1 MASPAQPTPPVQTKE
16 PPDPLSLWEV
26 LGDEYCALSGTT
38 KDKKHSELLDAYFTA
53 RRVME
58 GKQKEKGEAE
68 SRGIEKVCR
77 DAEAS
82 SEQATQDYKKTERAL
97 VNHLIKLFHERKRN
111 ALCFSGGGIR
121 SSSFCLGVLQALARH
136 TAEQDTGVFYSFDY
150 LSTVSGGGYTGGW
163 LSNWIKQENSAKRV
177 VEELSKAWEEKLDP
191 EPKPLLYI
199 RNFVSYLNPKLG
211 LLSADSW
218 TLVSTI
224 LRNVILNWLV
234 LLPLLAAVLA
244 LPRLVYAGLLGGA
257 VWGKDNFVLNIL
269 LVISGIGAAVATAY
283 IVLDLPTAINARKT
297 QVSYLRYCLAP
308 VFISSLGLT
317 CYWAWYMGA
326 GGQELAYKGPI
337 EFVMLTVAAGLLI
350 ALVLGYVRKVP
361 RRWGW
366 IVGAGVSTLAAA
378 GFAAAVGYYLAKVLL
393 NSHQHSSDD
402 IKLFS
407 WLAVPGALM
416 IIGVMQFLT
425 VGLTSKLTEDEDRE
439 WWARS
444 MAWLL
449 LTVLLWVSLAGV
461 VLNAEWLL
469 ARVSLGISGL
479 ATTALGAIASRL
491 GKSAK
496 TKSGRRSEEGDSGG
510 KLSLSAIPAN
520 LALKLVLPAF
530 LILLVIFLASVNE
543 ALSLYLGQAPW
554 LSRWLWLGRT
564 VCTPSFGNECLLFAL
579 LVVLGLGA
587 AIFVNVNKFS
597 LHAMYRLR
605 LIRTF
610 LGASNEHRR
619 PNPFTGFDPEDN
631 LAMSQLPNQRP
642 MHVVNMALNLVKG
655 DKLAWQQ
662 RKAESFT
669 VTRLH
674 SGSCRVGYQP
684 SRKYGKAE
692 AKGGITLGGAI
703 TISGAAASPN
713 MGYHSSP
720 LVTIIMTLFNA
731 RLGVWLANPGKGGR
745 RIWDREGPTFGVRPF
760 IDEAFGLT
768 TDTNAWVYLSDGGHF
783 ENLGLYE
790 MVLRRCRNIVVVDA
804 SADSDFNYEDLGN
817 AIRKIRIDM
826 GIPIEFPDQPHIPKS
841 LGEEGPH
848 WAVGEIQYS
857 CVDKKDDGTPW
868 EDGSLLYIKPSI
880 NGNEPK
886 DILAYSKL
894 QPAFPHQSTAD
905 QWFDEPQFE
914 SYRRLG
920 FHSVEEL
927 LEFSTEICTLDG
939 LIERA
944 CIANGV
950 TPPGAAD

>member
-1 MASPAQPTPPVQTKE
+1 MELSMNVNREDPNPKSSA
-16 PPDPLSLWEV
+16 PLSLWEA
-26 LGDEYCALSGTT
+26 LGEEYCSLNDAKGDELHDSLLAAYVSARTVMDASNT
-38 KDKKHSELLDAYFTA
+38 KLAAADARGRKEACDQARQEFETA
-53 RRVME
+53 RAKYE
-58 GKQKEKGEAE
+58 G
-68 SRGIEKVCR
+68 
-77 DAEAS
+77 
-82 SEQATQDYKKTERAL
+82 TERDLA
-97 VNHLIKLFHERKRN
+97 NHLIARFHENPRN

-121 SSSFCLGVLQALARH
+121 SASFSLGVLQALAR
-136 TAEQDTGVFYSFDY
+136 YSGPDARLFSEFHY

-163 LSNWIKQENSAKRV
+163 LSNWIKQENSVAAM
-177 VEELSKAWEEKLDP
+177 VEKLSKVPLEKLDP
-191 EPKPLLYI
+191 EPKPLLYL

-234 LLPLLAAVLA
+234 LIPLLAAVLG
-244 LPRLVYAGLLGGA
+244 LPRLLYAALLDGATWGGTN
-257 VWGKDNFVLNIL
+257 GVLTIL
-269 LVISGIGAAVATAY
+269 LVVSGIGAAMSTAY
-283 IVLDLPTAINARKT
+283 IVVDLPTAINARKT
-297 QVSYLRYCLAP
+297 QASYLRYCLLP
-308 VFISSLGLT
+308 VSISCLGLT
-317 CYWAWYMGA
+317 FYWAWYVGA
-326 GGQELAYKGPI
+326 GGQPFPATRPV
-337 EFVMLTVAAGLLI
+337 EFVMAAVAAGLLA
-350 ALVLGYVRKVP
+350 ALVIGYFREVP
-361 RRWGW
+361 FKWAW
-366 IVGAGVSTLAAA
+366 IFGSAIATLAAA
-378 GFAAAVGYYLAKVLL
+378 GFAAWVGYRLAVLL
-393 NSHQHSSDD
+393 LSNQQRDD
-402 IKLFS
+402 VKVFA

-449 LTVLLWVSLAGV
+449 LTVLLWASLAGV
-461 VLNAEWLL
+461 VLHATWLL
-469 ARVSLGISGL
+469 EKIRLAISGP
-479 ATTALGAIASRL
+479 ATAGLGAIASWL

-496 TKSGRRSEEGDSGG
+496 TVSGG
-510 KLSLSAIPAN
+510 RNGPDESSSKSLLSALPAD
-520 LALKLVLPAF
+520 LALKLVVPAF
-530 LILLVIFLASVNE
+530 LVLLVISLASINE
-543 ALSLYLGQAPW
+543 TVSQFLGTSSWVSFWPDVQR
-554 LSRWLWLGRT
+554 STGQ
-564 VCTPSFGNECLLFAL
+564 PSFGNECLLISLL
-579 LVVLGLGA
+579 LVLSLMA
-587 AIFVNVNKFS
+587 AVFVNVNKFS

-619 PNPFTGFDPEDN
+619 PNPFTGFDPNDN
-631 LAMSQLPNQRP
+631 LAMASLRAGRP
-642 MHVVNMALNLVKG
+642 LHVVNMALNLVKG

-684 SRKYGKAE
+684 SDSYGRAQNQRDKTM
-692 AKGGITLGGAI
+692 GGITLGGAI

-731 RLGVWLANPGKGGR
+731 RLGVWLANPGKAGKG
-745 RIWDREGPTFGVRPF
+745 IWEKEGPTYAVRPF

-768 TDTNAWVYLSDGGHF
+768 TDSNAWVYLSDGGHF

-804 SADSDFNYEDLGN
+804 SADPEFNYEDIGN

-826 GIPIEFPDQPHIPKS
+826 GIPIEFPDQPHIPKAPY
-841 LGEEGPH
+841 GEGPH

-857 CVDKKDDGTPW
+857 CVDGQDTQNGT
-868 EDGSLLYIKPSI
+868 LLYIKPSI

-886 DILAYSKL
+886 DILAYAKL

-920 FHSVEEL
+920 YHSIDEL
-927 LEFSTEICTLDG
+927 LEFSGAPCSLDG
-939 LIERA
+939 LIEKA

-950 TPPGAAD
+950 DLKGVTEE